1 MKKKNEKNRLFPH
14 FFTQILT
21 LDLTSTNSLQTLS
34 DLPVTKF
41 ISIRRQ
47 NFFKI
52 KIYHRQRV
60 KILNRQIQQK
70 SRAIPALRI
79 PSENLKFHF
88 SLTRLFNCLEH
99 NIFSTCV
106 DPAHQSFACSTDD
119 SFFFA
124 LRKQHSTH
132 SLNVLCFRFPVMFLS
147 IKNLISNDVW

>member
-1 MKKKNEKNRLFPH
+1 MKKTRLFPH

-52 KIYHRQRV
+52 KIYHRKRV

-70 SRAIPALRI
+70 SKAIPALRI
-79 PSENLKFHF
+79 PSENLKCH
-88 SLTRLFNCLEH
+88 CDEQ
-99 NIFSTCV
+99 
-106 DPAHQSFACSTDD
+106 DCSTALNTT
-119 SFFFA
+119 SFQLVLIRPINLLLARRMIPFFFA

>member
-1 MKKKNEKNRLFPH
+1 MKKTRLFPH

-60 KILNRQIQQK
+60 KILNKQIQQK

-79 PSENLKFHF
+79 PSENLKCH
-88 SLTRLFNCLEH
+88 CDEQ
-99 NIFSTCV
+99 
-106 DPAHQSFACSTDD
+106 DCSTALNKI
-119 SFFFA
+119 SFQLVLIRPINLLLARRMIPFFFA

>member
-1 MKKKNEKNRLFPH
+1 MTKTRLFPH

-52 KIYHRQRV
+52 KIYHRKRV

-79 PSENLKFHF
+79 PSENLKCHCDEQDC
-88 SLTRLFNCLEH
+88 SVPLNKT
-99 NIFSTCV
+99 
-106 DPAHQSFACSTDD
+106 SFQLVLIRPINLLLARRMIP
-119 SFFFA
+119 FFFA